1 MDKPTL
7 DDLLSWLRTQAEFYR
22 ADFSAWIAE
31 VERLRAENDRL
42 REPDDADEAMNAL
55 GLALAA
61 MFAPDDWWPRCAFV
75 AAVVIAGA
83 IGGLVIQNRRNSK

>member
-1 MDKPTL
+1 MIA
-7 DDLLSWLRTQAEFYR
+7 LRI
-22 ADFSAWIAE
+22 IA
-31 VERLRAENDRL
+31 A
-42 REPDDADEAMNAL
+42 AAL

-61 MFAPDDWWPRCAFV
+61 MFAPDDLWPRCAFV